1 MTGDIA
7 LLTAGGPGIYEPPTL
22 APWQASIA
30 GLTIG
35 PGTPYEIA
43 RISGLDEMP
52 ELRTS
57 DESRPWAH
65 GMWDGDDWADG
76 RTIPATIEIA
86 AEPDITYDEALAAW
100 RRIMVPTRTD
110 NLVPFWVNI
119 PHRAGGELLRWLVKV
134 RRHRIP
140 TDEQYEM
147 GLATA
152 ELQLFA
158 SDPVGYGPQRQ
169 DSAGYPIPAGG
180 LAFPLFTDGGVPTVF
195 TNTAPDPRL
204 TATVMSTNGATVGD
218 TRPSTGGPDG
228 GSFFRRS
235 MTTANTSSPMS
246 MPLTGTGVNAIPV
259 VAGQDYTGSWYARK
273 SPGGGPTTR
282 LNWQWYD
289 AAGVAL
295 SSTTGTGMS
304 PTTVWARFTQ
314 TNTAPVGAAFGE
326 PRLQWFGTALVA
338 QILELAQVQIEPG
351 TAASAYVDG
360 TYLGA
365 RWLGTANASPSR
377 TFISPGALD
386 VGYLEFGLP
395 GESAIIT
402 MDNPG
407 TADTWA
413 THMVDG
419 PVLGGF
425 EILDIPTGRRLRWT
439 GDIPEGLAL
448 TIDTRTGTV
457 LLDGVA
463 DRSNLLTVRQ
473 WAPVPVGGTS
483 VVFLPLQ
490 NYTTARLTSTWAPGW
505 W

>member
-86 AEPDITYDEALAAW
+86 AEPDISYDEALAAW

-169 DSAGYPIPAGG
+169 DSTGYPIPAGG
-180 LAFPLFTDGGVPTVF
+180 LTFPLFT
-195 TNTAPDPRL
+195 
-204 TATVMSTNGATVGD
+204 SSGAV
-218 TRPSTGGPDG
+218 
-228 GSFFRRS
+228 
-235 MTTANTSSPMS
+235 
-246 MPLTGTGVNAIPV
+246 
-259 VAGQDYTGSWYARK
+259 
-273 SPGGGPTTR
+273 
-282 LNWQWYD
+282 
-289 AAGVAL
+289 
-295 SSTTGTGMS
+295 
-304 PTTVWARFTQ
+304 
-314 TNTAPVGAAFGE
+314 
-326 PRLQWFGTALVA
+326 
-338 QILELAQVQIEPG
+338 
-351 TAASAYVDG
+351 
-360 TYLGA
+360 
-365 RWLGTANASPSR
+365 
-377 TFISPGALD
+377 D

-395 GESAIIT
+395 GESAVIT

-490 NYTTARLTSTWAPGW
+490 NYTTAHLTSTWAPGW